1 MVYTIN
7 LKKGT
12 FEGDYEP
19 WGALFHENG
28 QGRVKKGV
36 LRPKRG
42 PRGPGG
48 WGRAPGP
55 PAGGPRP
62 LPGNSC
68 TNGLKSGL

>member
-36 LRPKRG
+36 LRAKKGPQGSGGQGPG
-42 PRGPGG
+42 PR
-48 WGRAPGP
+48 A
-55 PAGGPRP
+55 PRP
-62 LPGNSC
+62 GVPDLCRVIRALTG
-68 TNGLKSGL
+68 